1 LYTILLAIFSTCA
14 AICLETQQFT
24 FYYNLVNIYSIFEVL
39 IFTVFFRLL
48 YFSSTFQRL
57 SLFFASIYIFFNLY
71 YLFQRQGFFIY
82 PLLFEFSILI
92 IYIVFYFFERIN
104 YLDVDLL
111 KRSEFWINSGLFLYF
126 TGNFFYLIFSL
137 SDINQKS
144 KLFLLSI
151 YCTITILKNLIISI
165 GLSLPEKSN
174 NPDNFLPFA
183 DELEINTIQN
193 NPNPG

>member
-1 LYTILLAIFSTCA
+1 MYSILLAIFSICA
-14 AICLETQQFT
+14 VIFIETKQFT
-24 FYYNLVNIYSIFEVL
+24 FYYKLVNIYSIFEVL
-39 IFTVFFRLL
+39 IFTIFFRILL
-48 YFSSTFQRL
+48 YTSNLKRISFLLAT
-57 SLFFASIYIFFNLY
+57 IFVFYNLY
-71 YLFQRQGFFIY
+71 YLFQKQGFTIY

-92 IYIVFYFFERIN
+92 IFIFFYFFERIN

-137 SDINQKS
+137 SEINQES
-144 KLFLLSI
+144 KLLLLFI

-183 DELEINTIQN
+183 DELEINTHQN

>member
-1 LYTILLAIFSTCA
+1 LYSILLAIFSICA
-14 AICLETQQFT
+14 VIFIETKQFT

-39 IFTVFFRLL
+39 IFTVFFRILL
-48 YFSSTFQRL
+48 YSSNLKRISFLLATIFV
-57 SLFFASIYIFFNLY
+57 FFNLF
-71 YLFQRQGFFIY
+71 YLYQKQGFTIY

-92 IYIVFYFFERIN
+92 IFIFFYFFERIN

-137 SDINQKS
+137 SEINQES
-144 KLFLLSI
+144 KLFLLFI

-183 DELEINTIQN
+183 DELEINTHQN